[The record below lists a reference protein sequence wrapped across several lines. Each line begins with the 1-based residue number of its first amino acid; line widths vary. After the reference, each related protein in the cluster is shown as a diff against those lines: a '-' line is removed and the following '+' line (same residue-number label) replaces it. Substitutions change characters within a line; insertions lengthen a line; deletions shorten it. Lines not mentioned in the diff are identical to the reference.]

1 MKKIRNLLEKL
12 SNAHGIPGHE
22 NDVRAIVQMELE
34 SYVDEIKIDSL
45 GNLIATK
52 NGKKPSVML
61 AAHMDEIGM
70 MANYVDKGGFIRF
83 VKVGGWFDQTLLNQR
98 VILHT
103 EKGNLTGVIGSKPPH
118 RMKEKEKDTVV
129 KADDMFIDIGA
140 TSIKNAEEL
149 GATVGT
155 PITIDREFRTLAN
168 DKVTGKAFDDRV
180 GLVVMLD
187 ALKRTKSNATIY
199 AVGTVQE
206 EVGLK
211 GARTSAFGLNPDVAL
226 ATEVTIAGDHPNIK
240 KRESAIEMG
249 KGPSITVMDAAGRG
263 IITPNTILKWLKE
276 TAERNKIQYQ
286 LDVSDGGTTD
296 ATAIQ
301 LTRVGIPTGTVSVP
315 VRYIHSPVEVVNLKD
330 IDMCAKLVAHSIEN
344 VDSYF

>member
-1 MKKIRNLLEKL
+1 MEKIRNLLEKM
-12 SNAHGIPGHE
+12 SNAHGISGHE
-22 NDVRAIVQMELE
+22 NDVRAIVQTELE

-61 AAHMDEIGM
+61 AAHMDEIGLM
-70 MANYVDKGGFIRF
+70 TKYVDDDGFIRF

-98 VILHT
+98 VILRT

-118 RMKEKEKDTVV
+118 RMKDKDKDKVV

-140 TSIKNAEEL
+140 TSRKNAEKL
-149 GATVGT
+149 GVTAGT

-168 DKVTGKAFDDRV
+168 GMVTGKAFDDRV
-180 GLVVMLD
+180 GLAVMLD

-226 ATEVTIAGDHPNIK
+226 ATEVTITGDHPNIK
-240 KRESAIEMG
+240 KSESAIEMG
-249 KGPSITVMDAAGRG
+249 KGPSITVMDAAGKG
-263 IITPNTILKWLKE
+263 IITPNTVLKWLKE

-286 LDVSDGGTTD
+286 LDVSDGGTSD

-301 LTRVGIPTGTVSVP
+301 LTRTGIPTGTVSVP
-315 VRYIHSPVEVVNLKD
+315 ARYIHSPVEVVSLKD
-330 IDMCAKLVAHSIEN
+330 IDLCTELVARSVES
-344 VDSYF
+344 VDRYF

>member
-1 MKKIRNLLEKL
+1 MEKIRNLLEKM
-12 SNAHGIPGHE
+12 SNAHGISGHE
-22 NDVRAIVQMELE
+22 NDVRAIVQTELE

-70 MANYVDKGGFIRF
+70 MSKYVDDDGFIRF

-98 VILHT
+98 VILRT

-118 RMKEKEKDTVV
+118 RMKEKDKDRVV
-129 KADDMFIDIGA
+129 NADDMFIDIGA
-140 TSIKNAEEL
+140 TSRKNAEKL
-149 GATVGT
+149 GVTAGT

-168 DKVTGKAFDDRV
+168 GMVTGKAFDDRV
-180 GLVVMLD
+180 GLAVMLD

-226 ATEVTIAGDHPNIK
+226 ATEVTITGDHPNIK
-240 KRESAIEMG
+240 KSESAIEMG
-249 KGPSITVMDAAGRG
+249 KGPSITVMDAAGKG
-263 IITPNTILKWLKE
+263 IITPNTVLKWLKE

-301 LTRVGIPTGTVSVP
+301 LTRTGIPTGTVSVP
-315 VRYIHSPVEVVNLKD
+315 ARYIHSPVEVVSLKD
-330 IDMCAKLVAHSIEN
+330 IDLCTELVARSVES
-344 VDSYF
+344 VDRYF

>member
-1 MKKIRNLLEKL
+1 MEKIRNLLEKM
-12 SNAHGIPGHE
+12 SNAHGISGHE
-22 NDVRAIVQMELE
+22 NDVRAIVQTELE

-61 AAHMDEIGM
+61 AAHMDEIGLM
-70 MANYVDKGGFIRF
+70 TKYVDDDGFIRF

-98 VILHT
+98 VILRT

-118 RMKEKEKDTVV
+118 RMKDKDKDKVV

-140 TSIKNAEEL
+140 TSRKNAEKL
-149 GATVGT
+149 GVTAGT

-168 DKVTGKAFDDRV
+168 GMVTGKAFDDRV
-180 GLVVMLD
+180 GLAVMLD

-226 ATEVTIAGDHPNIK
+226 ATEVTITGDHPNIK
-240 KRESAIEMG
+240 KSESAIEMG
-249 KGPSITVMDAAGRG
+249 KGPSITVMDAAGKG
-263 IITPNTILKWLKE
+263 IITPNTVLKWLKE

-301 LTRVGIPTGTVSVP
+301 LTRTGIPTGTVSVP
-315 VRYIHSPVEVVNLKD
+315 ARYIHSPVEVVSLKD
-330 IDMCAKLVAHSIEN
+330 IDLCTELVARSVES
-344 VDSYF
+344 VDRYF